1 MPGVGARVGR
11 SGLRAGRR
19 NGEEKKRKGA
29 GLTELDLVH
38 KPVLV

>member
-19 NGEEKKRKGA
+19 NGEEKKRSWADRA
-29 GLTELDLVH
+29 GFG
-38 KPVLV
+38 P

>member
-19 NGEEKKRKGA
+19 NGKKRKGA